1 MTDPYSVLG
10 VSPQA
15 SDDEVK
21 KAYRDLARKYHP
33 DSYKNNPLADLA
45 EEKMKEINQAY
56 DEIMKQRSG
65 KASGGYGANNAYGA
79 GGAYGAYGAYG
90 ANRGYQ
96 QYQHQQS
103 YAGGSPQFQKVRQAL
118 NFNRLAEAERELD
131 SISNRNAE
139 WHFLRGALCQKRGWM
154 DEAMRCYETACSMD
168 PGNMEYRNALASL
181 RGGANPY
188 GDVHTTACG
197 GMDCCTSLL
206 CANLC
211 CSCCN

>member
-1 MTDPYSVLG
+1 MTDTYSVLG

-15 SDDEVK
+15 SDEEKK

-56 DEIMKQRSG
+56 DEINKQRAGRST
-65 KASGGYGANNAYGA
+65 GGAYGSNNAYG
-79 GGAYGAYGAYG
+79 GYGAYG

-96 QYQHQQS
+96 HQYQRQQNYTS
-103 YAGGSPQFQKVRQAL
+103 GGSGQFQKVRQAL
-118 NFNRLAEAERELD
+118 NYNRLDEAERELNA
-131 SISNRNAE
+131 SSVRNAE
-139 WHFLRGALCQKRGWM
+139 WYFLRGALCQKRGWM
-154 DEAMRCYETACSMD
+154 DEAMRCYETAC
-168 PGNMEYRNALASL
+168 GMEPNNVEYQSALASL

-206 CANLC
+206 CANLL
-211 CSCCN
+211 CSCCGN